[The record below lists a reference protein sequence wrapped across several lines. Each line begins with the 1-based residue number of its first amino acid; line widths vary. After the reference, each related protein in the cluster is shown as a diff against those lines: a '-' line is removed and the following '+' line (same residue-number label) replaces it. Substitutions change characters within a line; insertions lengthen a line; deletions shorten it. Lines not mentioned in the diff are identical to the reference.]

1 MAFASIVTLL
11 LFYYIRPQDWVPGM
25 SGFNVVKLAVAAC
38 MVGLLQRPRSEPRW
52 RFMSSPQE
60 WSLAIF
66 FGYVIF
72 TSPDPGQVVSDL
84 GVLVVYAL
92 MALHT
97 LTSEEL
103 LLRYLRWWLTA
114 MVGILVMIIITR
126 IGWDFTNARQL
137 IDIMEGRLCLNTYTL
152 NNPNAL
158 GHTLVALL
166 PLAYY
171 LFFWNSAAISRV
183 WAAMLML
190 LGLWAIIPTKS
201 KGAFISGGVAFMIS
215 VLFGRKLV
223 VQLVVGLAALAMG
236 GTILAMLPRM
246 EQMKSIGSEEG
257 VQGRMLAWAMARAV
271 TMTKP
276 TGMGF
281 KQFHAWIRV
290 DGVMD
295 DKSTHSAFVMVGG
308 DLGPIGLAIY
318 LGMLLV
324 CARSLV
330 QYKGLT
336 ETMERCRRS
345 LFALLMGLL
354 ISGWMLDRAYYTEVF
369 CLIGAVAAYHQ
380 LSVRAR
386 REEALAE
393 LTAKREEMKEH
404 EGQVQPYGLPL
415 ERAKASPGPV
425 SKEADDEEF
434 LASEIDPNAVEA
446 ETLKVPGLWTRLGL
460 MDVVIAVVGMLL
472 AFQFWDYVMA
482 TIKP

>member
-38 MVGLLQRPRSEPRW
+38 VLGLLQRPRSEPRW
-52 RFMSSPQE
+52 RFMTSPQE

-72 TSPDPGQVVSDL
+72 TSPDPGQAFSDL
-84 GVLVVYAL
+84 GVLIVYAL

-97 LTSEEL
+97 LTSEDL
-103 LLRYLRWWLTA
+103 LLRYLRWWLGA
-114 MVGILVMIIITR
+114 MTGILVMIIITR
-126 IGWDFTNARQL
+126 IGWDLTNARPL
-137 IDIMEGRLCLNTYTL
+137 IDVMEGRFCLGTYTL

-166 PLAYY
+166 PLTYY
-171 LFFWNSAAISRV
+171 LYFWMSPSLSRL
-183 WAAMLML
+183 WAALLML
-190 LGLWAIIPTKS
+190 TGVWAIIPTKS
-201 KGAFISGGVAFMIS
+201 KGAFISGGLAFLIS

-223 VQLVVGLAALAMG
+223 VQIVVGLAAVAMG

-246 EQMKSIGSEEG
+246 EQMKRIGSEEG
-257 VQGRMLAWAMARAV
+257 VQGRMLAWAVARGV
-271 TMTKP
+271 TLTKP

-295 DKSTHSAFVMVGG
+295 DKAPHSAFVMVGG
-308 DLGPIGLAIY
+308 DLGPIGLTLYI
-318 LGMLLV
+318 GMLLV
-324 CARSLV
+324 CARSLI

-369 CLIGAVAAYHQ
+369 CLIGSVAAYHQ

-386 REEALAE
+386 REQALAE
-393 LTAKREEMKEH
+393 LSAEREEKE
-404 EGQVQPYGLPL
+404 QDSTFMPYGLPPD
-415 ERAKASPGPV
+415 RAKSGSGLL
-425 SKEADDEEF
+425 SKQADDEE
-434 LASEIDPNAVEA
+434 LQASEIDPQQIEVENI
-446 ETLKVPGLWTRLGL
+446 KVPGLWTRLGL
-460 MDVVIAVVGMLL
+460 MDVAIAVAGMQL
-472 AFQFWDYVMA
+472 AFQLWDYVMA